1 MSHDYRRLRAVAAS
15 LFCGILSLATVAAF
29 ADAAPGNLAGA
40 NATMRNISV
49 DGRYHSVT
57 NGISDY
63 DGFDRFRDTSGRPLP
78 TWEQELGSPG

>member
-1 MSHDYRRLRAVAAS
+1 MSHDYRSLRILAAS
-15 LFCGILSLATVAAF
+15 LVCGILSLATVAAF
-29 ADAAPGNLAGA
+29 ADATPGNLAGA

-63 DGFDRFRDTSGRPLP
+63 DGFDRFRDATGQPLP
-78 TWEQELGSPG
+78 TWEQELRSPG